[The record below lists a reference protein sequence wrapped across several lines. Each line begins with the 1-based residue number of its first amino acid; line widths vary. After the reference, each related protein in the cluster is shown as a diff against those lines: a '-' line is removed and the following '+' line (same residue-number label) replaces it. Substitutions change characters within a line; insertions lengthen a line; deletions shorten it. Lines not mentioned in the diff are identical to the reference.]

1 MPTRGSGARRRAQS
15 GPAGRNEEPGL
26 GPAGRSRSE
35 GDGGTE
41 LSDAGLRRIEDTTT
55 EKILWLQGGEFFAA
69 DVAARHE
76 QAAGVPQSG
85 ATRRPR
91 SHP

>member
-1 MPTRGSGARRRAQS
+1 
-15 GPAGRNEEPGL
+15 
-26 GPAGRSRSE
+26 
-35 GDGGTE
+35 
-41 LSDAGLRRIEDTTT
+41 
-55 EKILWLQGGEFFAA
+55 
-69 DVAARHE
+69 VAARHE